1 MGMYGVLCNVNA
13 AEVTNQ
19 EFQKKG
25 SEVHED
31 WKVKWEGAE
40 M

>member
-1 MGMYGVLCNVNA
+1 MSNA

-40 M
+40 MWVALEET